1 MIDKVIHLIWLQGF
15 NKLPDRYNIILN
27 NNKNVLYDY
36 EFKYWDDNSIR
47 DLLTTYYKTLYNIY
61 DSCDIYQ
68 GKSDI
73 ARYCIIHKYGGI
85 YVDVDFKFYKKI
97 DIFLN
102 KNFICIGFNKFKIMN
117 GFFGSIKNHTI
128 LENIINNL
136 SENKQ
141 IINTFNITFITGTVM
156 FKKYIYKLNSNKK
169 NKILIL
175 PKHYFY
181 PLSKGNAYNTLYSK
195 YIYTQEVHF
204 ANDKHCWFNPLQIK
218 FYSITSKINKIK
230 ESIEIE
236 IEIDKNN
243 KKIDFVSDIII
254 KKYNHDTS
262 IILLVAHPDD
272 ELLFFKDIL
281 EKYNNVIKVICI
293 TNASNKIRSNEF
305 IHSLKQFNIFNYEMW
320 DYEDMHSSYVSIR
333 LRERIKESIKG
344 YTKIYTHSLSGETG
358 HHQHI
363 ALYKTVHDEIINNQ
377 KLYVPNVDIYSNN
390 IDIKTLKIL
399 YNEYKSQPIAKLIN
413 ILKSC
418 NISHIRIL

>member
-15 NKLPDRYNIILN
+15 DKLPDRYNTIIN

-36 EFKYWDDNSIR
+36 EFKYWDDSSIR
-47 DLLTTYYKTLYNIY
+47 GLLLTTNYKRLYDIY
-61 DSCDIYQ
+61 DFCDIYQ

-102 KNFICIGFNKFKIMN
+102 KDFICIVMNKFKIIN
-117 GFFGSIKNHTI
+117 GLFGSIKNHVI
-128 LENIINNL
+128 LENVINNL
-136 SENKQ
+136 SENKK
-141 IINTFNITFITGTVM
+141 ITFRHSIPFITVTVM
-156 FKKYIYKLNSNKK
+156 FKKHIIHHKLNSIKP
-169 NKILIL
+169 NKIAIL
-175 PKHYFY
+175 PTHYFR
-181 PLSKGNAYNTLYSK
+181 PLYKGNIYNTIDLK
-195 YIYTQEVHF
+195 YIYTQEVQF
-204 ANDKHCWFNPLQIK
+204 EDNKYGWFTTPQK
-218 FYSITSKINKIK
+218 QYYSIISNINKKIDFIK
-230 ESIEIE
+230 L
-236 IEIDKNN
+236 KNTN
-243 KKIDFVSDIII
+243 KKIDFVSDVTI
-254 KKYNHDTS
+254 KKYTHDTS

-281 EKYNNVIKVICI
+281 EKYNKYIKVICV

-320 DYEDMHSSYVSIR
+320 DYEDMHSSYVSHR
-333 LRERIKESIKG
+333 LRKRIKESIKG

-358 HHQHI
+358 HPQHI

>member
-15 NKLPDRYNIILN
+15 DKLPDRFNDILN

-47 DLLTTYYKTLYNIY
+47 DLLTTHYKRLYDIY
-61 DSCDIYQ
+61 DCCDIYQ

-73 ARYCIIHKYGGI
+73 ARYCIIHNYGGI

-102 KNFICIGFNKFKIMN
+102 KNFICIGFNKFKIIN
-117 GFFGSIKNHTI
+117 GFFASIKNHII
-128 LENIINNL
+128 LENIINDL

-141 IINTFNITFITGTVM
+141 IINTFNICFITGTIM
-156 FKKYIYKLNSNKK
+156 FKKYIINYKLNSNKI

-175 PKHYFY
+175 PKHYFHPIY
-181 PLSKGNAYNTLYSK
+181 KGNAYNTLYSK
-195 YIYTQEVHF
+195 YIYTQEVQF
-204 ANDKHCWFNPLQIK
+204 DCKENRWFNILQEQY
-218 FYSITSKINKIK
+218 YSISTNINKIK

-236 IEIDKNN
+236 KNN
-243 KKIDFVSDIII
+243 KKNDFVSEITI
-254 KKYNHDTS
+254 KKYTHDTS

-281 EKYNNVIKVICI
+281 EKYNKYIKVICI

-305 IHSLKQFNIFNYEMW
+305 IHSLKRFNILNYEIW
-320 DYEDMHSSYVSIR
+320 DYEDTHSSYVSHR
-333 LRERIKESIKG
+333 LRKKIKESIKE
-344 YTKIYTHSLSGETG
+344 YTKIYTRSLSGETE
-358 HHQHI
+358 HPQHI
-363 ALYKTVHDEIINNQ
+363 ALYKTVHDEINNNQ
-377 KLYVPNVDIYSNN
+377 KLYVPNIDIYSNN
-390 IDIKTLKIL
+390 IDIKTSKIL
-399 YNEYKSQPIAKLIN
+399 YSEYKSQTSAKLIN

>member
-15 NKLPDRYNIILN
+15 NKLPDRYSIILN

-47 DLLTTYYKTLYNIY
+47 DLLTTHYKTLYNIY

-102 KNFICIGFNKFKIMN
+102 KNFICIGLGKFKIMN
-117 GFFGSIKNHTI
+117 GLFGSIKNHII
-128 LENIINNL
+128 LEDVINNL

-141 IINTFNITFITGTVM
+141 ITRYSITFVTGTVM
-156 FKKYIYKLNSNKK
+156 FKKHIIHHKLNSNQP
-169 NKILIL
+169 NKIAIL
-175 PKHYFY
+175 PTHYFY
-181 PLSKGNAYNTLYSK
+181 PLYKGNIYNTLDPK
-195 YIYTQEVHF
+195 YIYTQEVRF
-204 ANDKHCWFNPLQIK
+204 ADNKYCWFTTAQKHYYGIN
-218 FYSITSKINKIK
+218 SNVNKI
-230 ESIEIE
+230 
-236 IEIDKNN
+236 IDFIKIKNNN

-254 KKYNHDTS
+254 KKYSHDTS

-320 DYEDMHSSYVSIR
+320 DYEDMHSSYVSHR
-333 LRERIKESIKG
+333 LRKRIKESIKG

-358 HHQHI
+358 HPQHI

-399 YNEYKSQPIAKLIN
+399 YNEYKSQTTSKLIN

>member
-102 KNFICIGFNKFKIMN
+102 KNFICIGLGKFKIMN
-117 GFFGSIKNHTI
+117 GLFGSIKNHII
-128 LENIINNL
+128 LEDVINNL

-141 IINTFNITFITGTVM
+141 ITRYSITFVTGTVM
-156 FKKYIYKLNSNKK
+156 FKKHIIHHKLNSNKP
-169 NKILIL
+169 NKMAIL
-175 PKHYFY
+175 PTHYFNPVY
-181 PLSKGNAYNTLYSK
+181 KGNIYNTLDPK
-195 YIYTQEVHF
+195 YIYTQEVQF
-204 ANDKHCWFNPLQIK
+204 DDNKYGWFTTAQTHYYGISSNV
-218 FYSITSKINKIK
+218 NKI
-230 ESIEIE
+230 
-236 IEIDKNN
+236 IDFIKIKNNN

-254 KKYNHDTS
+254 KKYSHDAS

-293 TNASNKIRSNEF
+293 TNSSNKIRSNEF

-320 DYEDMHSSYVSIR
+320 DYEDMHSSYVSHR
-333 LRERIKESIKG
+333 LRKRIKESIKG

-358 HHQHI
+358 HPQHI

-399 YNEYKSQPIAKLIN
+399 YNEYKSQPTAKLIN